1 MRILAIQ
8 NRMGIGDMVIFLPFI
23 EAISKK
29 FSVPV
34 TILVKKNSKAIQF
47 LKDNTNIGEIII
59 LDRDNKINNG
69 RHNGIIGSY
78 NLAKDLKKLN
88 IDKIFIFNSSLRF
101 NLIARIAGIK
111 EIYQY
116 PLFQKKNQH
125 IINTA
130 KKFIKKE
137 LGLEIKSDP
146 KILVNDQLIKN
157 SKSKYEINNEE
168 VNILLGIGGSG
179 PTKRVPA
186 KIFIDFMNLI
196 TQKYKCKFFLATGK
210 NIEEQ
215 KILYEILNTKFKNKC
230 YALDDLS
237 LTEIL
242 PIIKNCNISIC
253 NDSSF
258 SHLSS
263 SLGVETIVL
272 MSDTPLLYGNYSPRM
287 HPIIPDGEN
296 TVTHDTLG
304 KDRINP
310 NKIFEQFNKIFSL
323 RNIF

>member
-23 EAISKK
+23 EAISNK
-29 FSVPV
+29 FNVPV
-34 TILVKKNSKAIQF
+34 NILVKENSKAIQF

-116 PLFQKKNQH
+116 PLFKKKNQH

-215 KILYEILNTKFKNKC
+215 KILYEILDTKFKNKC

-263 SLGVETIVL
+263 SVGVETIVL

-310 NKIFEQFNKIFSL
+310 NKIFEQFNKIL
-323 RNIF
+323 A